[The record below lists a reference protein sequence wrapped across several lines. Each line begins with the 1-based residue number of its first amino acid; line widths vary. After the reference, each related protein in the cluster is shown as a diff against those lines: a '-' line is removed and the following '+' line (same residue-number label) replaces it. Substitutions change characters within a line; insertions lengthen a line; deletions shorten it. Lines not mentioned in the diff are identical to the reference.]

1 EQRAASW
8 RESALE
14 HCFESLRRHEHFL
27 ETSWHT
33 LLPFKLLCAE
43 VDTGIYGSRRL
54 DDVLNP
60 MLLNF
65 VQRLRS
71 LSRAECEASRVRRER
86 ERAEEDEE
94 APAPGQQAAE
104 DDDGGFSCR
113 AAASPEVT
121 TWGRWR
127 MVVGGYVEDM
137 PVDALVER
145 LWDGAERGALA
156 SPARA

>member
-27 ETSWHT
+27 
-33 LLPFKLLCAE
+33 
-43 VDTGIYGSRRL
+43 
-54 DDVLNP
+54 
-60 MLLNF
+60 
-65 VQRLRS
+65 
-71 LSRAECEASRVRRER
+71 ECEASRVRRER

>member
-71 LSRAECEASRVRRER
+71 LSRA
-86 ERAEEDEE
+86 
-94 APAPGQQAAE
+94 